1 MNIRELCLSLS
12 RYNRISSTR
21 RLEQIDAELLIVLE
35 ARSPSSECQDGW
47 AQESAILLV
56 VDGHL
61 LVLSSHHREEKQAVL
76 TLVRAPI
83 LFMEAPHS
91 WPPVVTFQSPHLL

>member
-1 MNIRELCLSLS
+1 M
-12 RYNRISSTR
+12 
-21 RLEQIDAELLIVLE
+21 E
-35 ARSPSSECQDGW
+35 ARHPSSECQEGW

-83 LFMEAPHS
+83 LYMEAVKITAS
-91 WPPVVTFQSPHLL
+91 YVLQIMTEKMMSNLGNI